1 MDVVGEG
8 VGCCDARVTC
18 RAPLLPSGLPSRA
31 CARPATSGAAAAAVE
46 RRDCVARWGHHT
58 HSIAGDEC
66 RLAPFLA
73 KKLLAGLLM
82 LVPVKWPAPRHRSS
96 R

>member
-1 MDVVGEG
+1 MDVVGDG

-18 RAPLLPSGLPSRA
+18 RGPLLPSGLPSRA

-46 RRDCVARWGHHT
+46 RRDCVARWGASHPQHCWGRVPLG
-58 HSIAGDEC
+58 SLSC
-66 RLAPFLA
+66 QKSLV
-73 KKLLAGLLM
+73 GLLM
-82 LVPVKWPAPRHRSS
+82 LVRVKWSAPRHRSS